1 MQAFQRDLEKFRN
14 LNAEVLGVSADSV
27 ETHER
32 FSREYGLEFP
42 LISDEK
48 GEIKNLYGHD
58 RITYLIDRNGIIR
71 HIQKGIPD
79 NNVFLGKIKE
89 CSP

>member
-14 LNAEVLGVSADSV
+14 LNTEVLGVSVDSV

-79 NNVFLGKIKE
+79 NNVFLEKIKE